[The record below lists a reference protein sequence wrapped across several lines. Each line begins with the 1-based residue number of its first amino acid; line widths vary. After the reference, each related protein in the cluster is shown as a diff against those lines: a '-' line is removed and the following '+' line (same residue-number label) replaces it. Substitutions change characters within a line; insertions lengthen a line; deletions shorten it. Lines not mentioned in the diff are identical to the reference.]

1 MAVKNTNLK
10 EQLLRQSILDYLRD
24 QGGLPS
30 EDLEVILALLSNT
43 WTSSSTST
51 SRSLLDIFTSGLD
64 TTVTDSSTTSSVD
77 ADLQSET
84 FQKFLEA
91 ITAKGFFDGAEIGS
105 ESYKKKFQKVV
116 EKFRARTAQASTAHV
131 PVSSSVDAPT
141 PTASVEGE
149 KVAEDYKEAGNT
161 HLKAQKFTDAIESYG
176 KAIEAAGPKGK
187 NLHIYY
193 SNRAAAR
200 MQRNKSGDTDEAVKD
215 AQMSVTADPTFSKG
229 YNRLGSALERAG
241 RIAEACSAYE
251 RSLDNDPTNTVAN
264 DELTRLRSKESQI
277 QQQQQQARS
286 PGSGVKPPSMPNG
299 GGMPSGMPGGMPAGI
314 AEMMAKNPEMANMAR
329 DLMSDP
335 SAMAGIAGLMGGGG
349 GGEEVEEEEVEEVVV
364 LEVLEVLQD

>member
-1 MAVKNTNLK
+1 MAVKETNSK
-10 EQLLRQSILDYLRD
+10 ELLLRQSILDYLRD
-24 QGGLPS
+24 QGGLPA

-43 WTSSSTST
+43 WTTSSSTSN
-51 SRSLLDIFTSGLD
+51 SRSLLDIFTSGLG
-64 TTVTDSSTTSSVD
+64 TSSSTSSITDSTTSSSSSSSSSVD
-77 ADLQSET
+77 TDLQSET

-116 EKFRARTAQASTAHV
+116 EKFRSRTAQSSTAHV
-131 PVSSSVDAPT
+131 PSSSSVDAPT
-141 PTASVEGE
+141 PTPSVVGE
-149 KVAEDYKEAGNT
+149 KVAEEHKEAGNA

-200 MQRNKSGDTDEAVKD
+200 MQRNKNGDTEEAIKD

-264 DELTRLRSKESQI
+264 DELTRLRSKESQV
-277 QQQQQQARS
+277 QQQQS
-286 PGSGVKPPSMPNG
+286 
-299 GGMPSGMPGGMPAGI
+299 
-314 AEMMAKNPEMANMAR
+314 
-329 DLMSDP
+329 
-335 SAMAGIAGLMGGGG
+335 
-349 GGEEVEEEEVEEVVV
+349 
-364 LEVLEVLQD
+364 